1 MYSTYSLYVSQ
12 GGTLDEQAYTG
23 LADKAAREIDLRTF
37 GRAQSYKD
45 TLSDALGKCECELVD
60 ALSAEKTIPVGVS
73 SESNDGYSISY
84 AQNAVAEQKK
94 QIEGILMRWLS
105 EPVNLLFAGVLPC
118 DFQ

>member
-23 LADKAAREIDLRTF
+23 LAEKAAREIDLRTF

-45 TLSDALGKCECELVD
+45 TLSDVLGKCECELVD

-73 SESNDGYSISY
+73 SESNDGYSVSY
-84 AQNAVAEQKK
+84 AQNAVVEQKK
-94 QIEGILMRWLS
+94 QIVGICMRWVS
-105 EPVNLLFAGVLPC
+105 VHVNLLCAGVLPC
-118 DFQ
+118 DIQ